1 MDTIDTIKY
10 LPWDSEFYNLKIG
23 SVFWVPKMQIEYVTQ
38 IAKSLD
44 YDLLYIFAQHD
55 TKAVDSKLVDC
66 KVIYSKMLSKGLKD
80 DSIQL
85 IDNNVDRETL
95 YKLALISGKYSR
107 FKLDTNF
114 PNDSYNRMYST
125 WMEKSINGEMADYVF
140 VHKNHETIDGMIT
153 IKIEN
158 DIANIGLIAV
168 DYASQGKGIGT
179 KLIQSIENFLYQIK
193 GIKYIQVATQL
204 ANHNAC
210 HLYKKNNFE
219 VITITN
225 IYHHWL
231 KDIRL

>member
-1 MDTIDTIKY
+1 
-10 LPWDSEFYNLKIG
+10 
-23 SVFWVPKMQIEYVTQ
+23 
-38 IAKSLD
+38 
-44 YDLLYIFAQHD
+44 
-55 TKAVDSKLVDC
+55 
-66 KVIYSKMLSKGLKD
+66 
-80 DSIQL
+80 
-85 IDNNVDRETL
+85 
-95 YKLALISGKYSR
+95 
-107 FKLDTNF
+107 
-114 PNDSYNRMYST
+114 MYST

-219 VITITN
+219 VITITD